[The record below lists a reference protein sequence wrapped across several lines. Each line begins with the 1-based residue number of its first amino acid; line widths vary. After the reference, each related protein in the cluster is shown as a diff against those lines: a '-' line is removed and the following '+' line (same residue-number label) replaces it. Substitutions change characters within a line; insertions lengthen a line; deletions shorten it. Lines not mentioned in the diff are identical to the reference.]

1 MALLYTIYFEKKRI
15 LFVFVFNF
23 SFQEIAYRRTCE
35 RTDYHIYHNIYIGH
49 KRNKRTDRNADY

>member
-23 SFQEIAYRRTCE
+23 SFQEIAYRRTCKCA
-35 RTDYHIYHNIYIGH
+35 DYHIYHNIYICQ
-49 KRNKRTDRNADY
+49 K